1 MESLEVSARTVDEAV
16 ELALKELGVAR
27 EEVEVIVLKKG
38 RSGFLGLGAEE
49 ARVKVR
55 KLQSEEVPSPV
66 IMAEEILRKLLSLM
80 KVSASVTVKEP
91 SLSETAER
99 RTPITLNITGQDLGI
114 LIGRRGQT
122 LASLQYL
129 VYLVLSHQIKAR
141 VPLVVDVEG
150 YRERRQESLHK
161 LALNMAEQVRSTGR
175 PFTLE
180 PMPPGERR
188 IIHLALKGQ
197 PGVTTQSVGEGENRR
212 VIILSQK

>member
-1 MESLEVSARTVDEAV
+1 
-16 ELALKELGVAR
+16 
-27 EEVEVIVLKKG
+27 VEVIVLKKG

-80 KVSASVTVKEP
+80 KVSASVTVKES